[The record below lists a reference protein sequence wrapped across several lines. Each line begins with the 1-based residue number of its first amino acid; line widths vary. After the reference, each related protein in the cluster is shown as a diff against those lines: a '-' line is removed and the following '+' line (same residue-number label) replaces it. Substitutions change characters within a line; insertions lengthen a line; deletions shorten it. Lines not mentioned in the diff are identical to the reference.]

1 MHLKLVSAI
10 KVIYCLCCFFYGSLI
25 SNGLFQENLM
35 ILFSKS
41 TLEKLSYENKDI
53 ILMGDFNI
61 DILKYDTN
69 NNSAAF
75 LDMMY
80 GNFLLP

>member
-1 MHLKLVSAI
+1 MDAREFNDTFLQ
-10 KVIYCLCCFFYGSLI
+10 
-25 SNGLFQENLM
+25 N
-35 ILFSKS
+35 

-69 NNSAAF
+69 NDSAAF
-75 LDMMY
+75 LAMMY
-80 GNFLLP
+80 ENFLLPYTSSPPDHKL

>member
-1 MHLKLVSAI
+1 MDAREFNDNFLQ
-10 KVIYCLCCFFYGSLI
+10 
-25 SNGLFQENLM
+25 N
-35 ILFSKS
+35 
-41 TLEKLSYENKDI
+41 TLEKRSYESKDI

-69 NNSAAF
+69 DSAAF

-80 GNFLLP
+80 ENLPYISSPTRVTPRSHCNW

>member
-1 MHLKLVSAI
+1 MDAREFNDNFLQ
-10 KVIYCLCCFFYGSLI
+10 
-25 SNGLFQENLM
+25 N
-35 ILFSKS
+35 
-41 TLEKLSYENKDI
+41 TLEKRSYENKD

-69 NNSAAF
+69 NDSAVF

-80 GNFLLP
+80 ENLPYISSPTRVIPRSHCN